1 MTRFFAHLC
10 LYLQTID
17 VTSPALATQVILEAY
32 LQVLE
37 VSLNFGG
44 VYSQSKAS
52 TEFITLSYLLPLSYL
67 YPQLY
72 FI

>member
-1 MTRFFAHLC
+1 MIDMSVPADAT
-10 LYLQTID
+10 QTI
-17 VTSPALATQVILEAY
+17 LEVY

-44 VYSQSKAS
+44 VYSQSEVF

>member
-1 MTRFFAHLC
+1 MIDMSVPADAT
-10 LYLQTID
+10 QTI
-17 VTSPALATQVILEAY
+17 LEVY

-37 VSLNFGG
+37 VSLNFGS
-44 VYSQSKAS
+44 VYSQSEVFA
-52 TEFITLSYLLPLSYL
+52 EFITLSYLLPLSYL

>member
-1 MTRFFAHLC
+1 MIDMSVPADAT
-10 LYLQTID
+10 QTI
-17 VTSPALATQVILEAY
+17 LEVY